1 MSFDQAIEGAYL
13 QTKEDKLFFDIKGIF
28 HPKDR
33 VISFIRFIPD
43 SEGDRIR
50 KGIHYRKIYD
60 ISERY
65 SFLKQHFPKY
75 IFYSNYLDMELQ
87 GVKRKDI
94 RKIYTPRS
102 YFEKLKEK
110 NNLSKNE
117 LKAIELCYLFIEK
130 GKIPEG
136 SIGITG
142 SQMVGLN
149 KENSDIDLIIY
160 GTEVAK
166 NFQKKLVSIFQDK
179 NECRKYNFEEYKK
192 HYRFRADGAGISF
205 NDFMKSEIRKNHQ
218 GKYRNLDF
226 FIRYIKSP
234 EDWKGDY
241 YDYQFRN
248 LGRIKLSAEII
259 NSSDSLFTPCS
270 YLINPLRI
278 INEKDFSKDI
288 DMNKIKEINSYRGRF
303 CEHAE
308 EEEIVMVEGKL
319 EKVDYKNEEIYY
331 RILLGNKKQDKM
343 IKL

>member
-13 QTKEDKLFFDIKGIF
+13 QTKEDNLFFDIKGIF

-33 VISFIRFIPD
+33 VISFIRFYPD
-43 SEGDRIR
+43 PEGDRIR
-50 KGIHYRKIYD
+50 KGIQYRKIYD

-65 SFLKQHFPKY
+65 SFLKQHFPEY
-75 IFYSNYLDMELQ
+75 IFYSKHLDMELQ

-94 RKIYTPRS
+94 KKIYTPREC
-102 YFEKLKEK
+102 YK
-110 NNLSKNE
+110 NLEGKKRMSKRE
-117 LKAIELCYLFIEK
+117 LKAIELCNLFIEK
-130 GKIPEG
+130 GEVPES

-149 KENSDIDLIIY
+149 TEKSDIDLIIY
-160 GTEVAK
+160 GTKVAK
-166 NFQKKLVSIFQDK
+166 NFQKKLISIFQDI

-192 HYRFRADGAGISF
+192 HYRFRAAGAGISF

-218 GKYRNLDF
+218 GKYHDIDF

-234 EDWKGDY
+234 EDWKGNY
-241 YDYQFRN
+241 YDYHFTN

-278 INEKDFSKDI
+278 INEKDLSKNIEMD
-288 DMNKIKEINSYRGRF
+288 KLKEINSYRGRF
-303 CEHAE
+303 CEHAK
-308 EEEIVMVEGKL
+308 EEEIVLVEGKL
-319 EKVDYKNEEIYY
+319 EKVNYKNEEIYY
-331 RILLGNKKQDKM
+331 RILLGNQKQDKM
-343 IKL
+343 ILL